1 MNQRLLKTAFTPTA
15 KALLARIAY
24 GAIGAVLGAIIGLS
38 ISTLSTDAFLT
49 VVLVGVGA
57 IVGFL
62 VGLVFGKRA
71 MSWLWAIF
79 GSM

>member
-1 MNQRLLKTAFTPTA
+1 MNQRPLKTAFTPTA

-24 GAIGAVLGAIIGLS
+24 GAVGAVLGAIICLLV
-38 ISTLSTDAFLT
+38 STLFTDAFIT

-62 VGLVFGKRA
+62 AGLVFGKRA
-71 MSWLWAIF
+71 LSWLWAIF
-79 GSM
+79 AST